1 MGMLAGLLGG
11 SSAAAGGS
19 AAGAGAGA
27 GAAGTAGAASATAP
41 TMGSKALGLLRQA
54 GQNQVKSIENQQ
66 PAPPQNPGDG
76 RSGLEGLYNVQTA
89 APQMQG
95 QVAPVLSPDELLRNR
110 DLSIGG
116 GYGRT

>member
-27 GAAGTAGAASATAP
+27 AGTAGTAASAAAP
-41 TMGSKALGLLRQA
+41 SMGSKALGLLRQA
-54 GQNQVKSIENQQ
+54 GQDQVKSIENQQ
-66 PAPPQNPGDG
+66 AAPPQNPGDG

-116 GYGRT
+116 GHGRT